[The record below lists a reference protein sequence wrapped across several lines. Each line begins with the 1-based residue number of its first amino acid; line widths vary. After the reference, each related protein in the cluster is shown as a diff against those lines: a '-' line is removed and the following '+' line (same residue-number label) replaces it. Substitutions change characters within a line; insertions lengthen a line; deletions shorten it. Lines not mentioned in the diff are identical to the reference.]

1 MRGDKM
7 KKILIVEDDTS
18 INNLIK
24 ELLIQNN
31 YEVLS
36 AYSGTEAMSILEK
49 ENIDLIL
56 LDLMLPGIN
65 GEEIIT
71 QIKEIPIIVL
81 SAKINS
87 EDKINCLLNG
97 ANDYITKPFN
107 TDELLARI
115 KVQLRINK
123 QENKELIHKDIKL
136 LPDGRTM
143 LLKDIKINLTKTE
156 YAIIKQLILNMPQVI
171 SKNRLL
177 ELISNDTLDCDENSL
192 KVHISNIKKKI
203 RIYTDNDYIES
214 VWGIGYKLYE

>member
-1 MRGDKM
+1 M
-7 KKILIVEDDTS
+7 KKILIVEDDTN

-31 YEVLS
+31 YEVIS
-36 AYSGTEAMSILEK
+36 AYSGTEALSLLEK

-56 LDLMLPGIN
+56 LDLMLPGLS
-65 GEEIIT
+65 GEDLIT
-71 QIKEIPIIVL
+71 KIKSIPIIIL
-81 SAKINS
+81 SAKLNP

-123 QENKELIHKDIKL
+123 KENKQLAYKELKL
-136 LPDGRTM
+136 LNDGRTL
-143 LLKDIKINLTKTE
+143 LLKDIKISLTKTE
-156 YAIIKQLILNMPQVI
+156 YAIIKQLILNGTEVI

-177 ELISNDTLDCDENSL
+177 ELISLDTPDCDENSL
-192 KVHISNIKKKI
+192 KVHISNIKKKL
-203 RIYTDNDYIES
+203 RNHTNTEYIES
-214 VWGIGYKLYE
+214 VFGIGYKLYD

>member
-1 MRGDKM
+1 M
-7 KKILIVEDDTS
+7 KKILIVEDDTN

-31 YEVLS
+31 YEVIS
-36 AYSGTEAMSILEK
+36 AYSGTEAVSLLEK

-56 LDLMLPGIN
+56 LDLMLPGLS
-65 GEEIIT
+65 GENLIT
-71 QIKEIPIIVL
+71 KIKSIPIIVL
-81 SAKINS
+81 SAKINP

-123 QENKELIHKDIKL
+123 KENKQLAYKELKL
-136 LPDGRTM
+136 LNDGRTL
-143 LLKDIKINLTKTE
+143 LLKDIKISLTKTE
-156 YAIIKQLILNMPQVI
+156 YAIIKQLILNGTEVI

-177 ELISNDTLDCDENSL
+177 ELISLDTPDCDENSL
-192 KVHISNIKKKI
+192 KVHISNIKKKL
-203 RIYTDNDYIES
+203 RNHTNTEYIES
-214 VWGIGYKLYE
+214 VFGIGYKLYD

>member
-1 MRGDKM
+1 M
-7 KKILIVEDDTS
+7 KKIMIVEDDTN

-31 YEVLS
+31 YEVIS
-36 AYSGTEAMSILEK
+36 AYSGTEALSLLEK

-56 LDLMLPGIN
+56 LDLMLPGLS
-65 GEEIIT
+65 GENLIT
-71 QIKEIPIIVL
+71 KIKSIPIIVL
-81 SAKINS
+81 SAKINP

-123 QENKELIHKDIKL
+123 KENKQLVYQELKL
-136 LPDGRTM
+136 LNDGRTL
-143 LLKDIKINLTKTE
+143 LLKDIKISLTKTE
-156 YAIIKQLILNMPQVI
+156 YAIIKQLILNGTEVI

-177 ELISNDTLDCDENSL
+177 ESISLDTPDCDENSL

-203 RIYTDNDYIES
+203 RNHTNKKYIES
-214 VWGIGYKLYE
+214 VFGIGYKLYD

>member
-1 MRGDKM
+1 M
-7 KKILIVEDDTS
+7 KKILIVEDDTN

-24 ELLIQNN
+24 ELLLENN
-31 YEVLS
+31 YEVIS
-36 AYSGTEAMSILEK
+36 AYSGTEALTLLEK

-56 LDLMLPGIN
+56 LDLMLPGLS
-65 GEEIIT
+65 GENLIT
-71 QIKEIPIIVL
+71 KIKSIPIIVL
-81 SAKINS
+81 SAKINP

-115 KVQLRINK
+115 KVQSRINK
-123 QENKELIHKDIKL
+123 KENKQLEYKELKL
-136 LPDGRTM
+136 LNDGRT
-143 LLKDIKINLTKTE
+143 LSLKDIKISLTKTE
-156 YAIIKQLILNMPQVI
+156 YAIIKQLILNGTEVI

-177 ELISNDTLDCDENSL
+177 ELISLDTPDCDENSL

-203 RIYTDNDYIES
+203 RTYTDTEYIES

>member
-1 MRGDKM
+1 M
-7 KKILIVEDDTS
+7 KKILIVEDDTN

-24 ELLIQNN
+24 ELLIENN
-31 YEVLS
+31 YEVIS
-36 AYSGTEAMSILEK
+36 SYSGTEALSLLEK

-56 LDLMLPGIN
+56 LDLMLPGLS
-65 GEEIIT
+65 GENLIT
-71 QIKEIPIIVL
+71 KIKSIPIIVL
-81 SAKINS
+81 SAKINP

-123 QENKELIHKDIKL
+123 KENKQLAYKELKL
-136 LPDGRTM
+136 LNDRRTL
-143 LLKDIKINLTKTE
+143 LLKDTKINLTKTE
-156 YAIIKQLILNMPQVI
+156 YAIIKQLILNGTEVI

-203 RIYTDNDYIES
+203 RTYTDTEYIES